1 MYIDYYNKKIK
12 ELCTNS
18 DKATI
23 KLGKNV
29 ARTLFRRLGQI
40 AAHENFKE
48 ITAQGLY
55 GCHKLSGNR
64 KDLWGI
70 DIDRKNRIVCRL
82 IIPEGDFDLE
92 KIITIIIREVGN
104 YHG

>member
-1 MYIDYYNKKIK
+1 MYIDYHNKKIK

-18 DKATI
+18 DKATK

-29 ARTLFRRLGQI
+29 ARTLFRRLNQI

-55 GCHKLSGNR
+55 GNHKLKGNR
-64 KDLWGI
+64 KDFWGI
-70 DIDRKNRIVCRL
+70 DIENKCRIVVEL
-82 IIPEGDFDLE
+82 VMSDVDLDFE
-92 KIITIIIREVGN
+92 KITKIIIREVGN